1 MIQIANPSAII
12 YKILRPA
19 FYKYQNSCTYNVE
32 DDILNVDHHGL
43 KVFKLWSGISFYFT
57 AASWIFLL
65 IQDWIFQKFGKFIY
79 TFNFS
84 CNSSNVTNCSSSPG
98 SINTYVSASPYN
110 SLRAPAPPSATN
122 WFTTKT
128 VWWWWWWWWW
138 WSWHGDHHNFTHHC
152 TLTSR
157 PGNHKKAAAPVL
169 RTWANPKIATTWEQV
184 WRILFHIG
192 KYLLPQLM
200 ISGRSG
206 GCFFHSTAHVTFSQS
221 APVPSSNTC
230 CTQFFLP
237 KIVTSI
243 QHCANTTDE
252 IAHQDWEFFRWP

>member
-1 MIQIANPSAII
+1 MLLGNPSICNNIQNPWAR
-12 YKILRPA
+12 ILQISKLM
-19 FYKYQNSCTYNVE
+19 YIQCGWY
-32 DDILNVDHHGL
+32 DILNVDHHGL
-43 KVFKLWSGISFYFT
+43 EVFKLRFVISFYFS

-65 IQDWIFQKFGKFIY
+65 IQDWIFRKFGKFIY

-128 VWWWWWWWWW
+128 VW
-138 WSWHGDHHNFTHHC
+138 HGDHHNFTHHC

-169 RTWANPKIATTWEQV
+169 GTWANPNIATTWEQM

-206 GCFFHSTAHVTFSQS
+206 GCFFHSTAHITFSQS

-230 CTQFFLP
+230 CTQFFLS
-237 KIVTSI
+237 KLVTSI
-243 QHCANTTDE
+243 LHCANTTDE
-252 IAHQDWEFFRWP
+252 IAHEDWEIFRRP